1 MKYKGYTGAVIYDED
16 AKIFH
21 GEVIGTRDVIT
32 FQGESVDEIE
42 SAFRDSIND
51 YLEFCVSRNVQ
62 PDKSFAGKFILRVP
76 VDLHR
81 KLYLNA
87 AREGKSLN
95 VWVVNRLEQLISE
108 NP

>member
-1 MKYKGYTGAVIYDED
+1 
-16 AKIFH
+16 
-21 GEVIGTRDVIT
+21 
-32 FQGESVDEIE
+32 
-42 SAFRDSIND
+42 
-51 YLEFCVSRNVQ
+51 VQ

-87 AREGKSLN
+87 AKEGKSLN